1 MTTTVKDPRKVFEDA
16 FLKIGQENEKVIA
29 ISCDSASGGGLSKFI
44 QTFPDRYVE
53 MGIEEQTAIGVS
65 AGIATQGYIPV
76 IVAIT
81 PFITMRSY
89 EQVRDDIGYV
99 NMNVKIVGSG
109 GGLAYSTLGSTHEAI
124 EDIAVMRTIPNMTIL
139 VPGDAYEVEVAI
151 KEAVNLVGPVYIRMP
166 RQAREDIVD
175 SSKRNIK
182 IGKAEIL
189 ETGKDVAILACGTM
203 VKEAQVAAHILREK
217 GINATVV
224 DFLTVKPIDA
234 ETIINLYKKCKMIVT
249 VEEHSVVNGFGSA
262 IADVVAPI
270 KMSTPLYIMGVKE
283 GSKNTGPYKEILDYY
298 SLTGPKIADNII
310 KFSKLN

>member
-1 MTTTVKDPRKVFEDA
+1 A
-16 FLKIGQENEKVIA
+16 
-29 ISCDSASGGGLSKFI
+29 KFI
-44 QTFPDRYVE
+44 KKFPNRYVE
-53 MGIEEQTAIGVS
+53 MGIEEQNSIGVC
-65 AGIATQGYIPV
+65 AGLAMQGYIPV

-89 EQVRDDIGYV
+89 EQVRDDIGYA
-99 NMNVKIVGSG
+99 NMNVKIIGSG

-139 VPGDAYEVEVAI
+139 VPGDAYEIEVALR
-151 KEAVNLVGPVYIRMP
+151 EAVNHVGPVYIRMP
-166 RQAREDIVD
+166 RQGREDIVD
-175 SSKRNIK
+175 SNMRNIK

-189 ETGKDVAILACGTM
+189 ETGDDVAILACGTM
-203 VKEAQVAAHILREK
+203 VKEAQIAAYILREK
-217 GINATVV
+217 GINATVA
-224 DFLTVKPIDA
+224 DFLTIKPIDA

-262 IADVVAPI
+262 VADVVAPI
-270 KMSTPLYIMGVKE
+270 KSVTPLYIMGVKE

-310 KFSKLN
+310 KLN